1 MISNRQLFLQH
12 VGQTS
17 PAPLGLEIERAEGIY
32 LYDVNGKSYI
42 DFISGISVSN
52 VGHRHPKV
60 IAAIQAQLNKY
71 MHLMVYGEYVQ
82 SPQVMLA
89 QRIASLLPDSLNS
102 VYFTNSGAEA
112 IEAALKLAKRTTQRS
127 ELISFRNSYHGS
139 THGALSIMGSEF
151 FKTSFRPL
159 LPDTCLLDYNDIT
172 QLQLI
177 SNKTAAVVIEPVQ
190 AEAGIIVPDNNYLI
204 ALRKR
209 CHETGTLLIMDEIQT
224 GFGRTG
230 KLFGFEHS
238 GVIPDIIC
246 FAKGMGG
253 GMPIGAMVSSR
264 DNLNAFTE
272 NPVLGHI
279 TTFGGHPVCCAAALA
294 CIDVIVEEQLPEA
307 AARRQDIFKEYL
319 QHPAVQ
325 EIRGI
330 GLMHAVLFDSY
341 NVNKKVID
349 ALLENGIITDWFLF
363 CDYGLRIGPP
373 LTITD
378 DELIRTLETM
388 RDVMKHI

>member
-112 IEAALKLAKRTTQRS
+112 IEAALKLAKRITQRS

-159 LPDTCLLDYNDIT
+159 LPDTCLLDYNDIA

-190 AEAGIIVPDNNYLI
+190 AEAGIIVPDNNYLN

-279 TTFGGHPVCCAAALA
+279 TTFGGHPVCCTAALA
-294 CIDVIVEEQLPEA
+294 CIDVIVEEQLPQA

-319 QHPAVQ
+319 QHPAVH

-341 NVNKKVID
+341 NFNKKVID

>member
-1 MISNRQLFLQH
+1 MLSNRQLFLQY

-17 PAPLGLEIERAEGIY
+17 PSPLGLEIERAEGIY
-32 LYDVNGKSYI
+32 LYDKIGKSFV

-52 VGHRHPKV
+52 VGHRHPIV
-60 IAAIQAQLNKY
+60 LAAIHAQLDKY

-89 QRIASLLPDSLNS
+89 QRIASLLPDSLNA

-112 IEAALKLAKRTTQRS
+112 IEAALKLAKRITKRS
-127 ELISFRNSYHGS
+127 ELISYRNSYHGS
-139 THGALSIMGSEF
+139 THGALSVMGSEF

-159 LPDTCLLDYNDIT
+159 LPDTRLLDYNDID
-172 QLQLI
+172 QLQHI
-177 SNKTAAVVIEPVQ
+177 TAKTAAVVIEPVQ
-190 AEAGIIVPDNNYLI
+190 AEAGIIVPDNDYLI

-209 CHETGTLLIMDEIQT
+209 CDETGTLLIMDEIQT

-264 DNLNAFTE
+264 DNLSAFTE

-279 TTFGGHPVCCAAALA
+279 TTFGGHPVSCAAALA
-294 CIDVIVEEQLPEA
+294 CIDIIVANELPKA
-307 AARRQDIFKEYL
+307 AARRQHLFKEYL
-319 QHPAVQ
+319 QHNSIKEV
-325 EIRGI
+325 RGI
-330 GLMHAVLFDSY
+330 GLMHAVLFESY
-341 NVNKKVID
+341 EMNKKVID
-349 ALLENGIITDWFLF
+349 ALLEKGIITDWFLF
-363 CDYGLRIGPP
+363 CDYALRIGPP

-378 DELIRTLETM
+378 DELILTLETM

>member
-1 MISNRQLFLQH
+1 
-12 VGQTS
+12 
-17 PAPLGLEIERAEGIY
+17 
-32 LYDVNGKSYI
+32 
-42 DFISGISVSN
+42 
-52 VGHRHPKV
+52 
-60 IAAIQAQLNKY
+60 
-71 MHLMVYGEYVQ
+71 
-82 SPQVMLA
+82 
-89 QRIASLLPDSLNS
+89 
-102 VYFTNSGAEA
+102 
-112 IEAALKLAKRTTQRS
+112 
-127 ELISFRNSYHGS
+127 
-139 THGALSIMGSEF
+139 MGSEF

-159 LPDTCLLDYNDIT
+159 LPDTCLLDYNDIA

-190 AEAGIIVPDNNYLI
+190 AEAGIIVPDNNYLN

-279 TTFGGHPVCCAAALA
+279 TTFGGHPVCCTAALA
-294 CIDVIVEEQLPEA
+294 CIDVIVEEQLPQA

-319 QHPAVQ
+319 QHPAVH

-341 NVNKKVID
+341 NFNKKVID

>member
-112 IEAALKLAKRTTQRS
+112 IEAALKLAKRITQRS

-159 LPDTCLLDYNDIT
+159 LPDTCLLDYNDIA

-190 AEAGIIVPDNNYLI
+190 AEAGIIVPDNNYLN

-294 CIDVIVEEQLPEA
+294 CIDVIVEEQLPQA

-319 QHPAVQ
+319 QHPAVH

-341 NVNKKVID
+341 NFNKKVID

>member
-159 LPDTCLLDYNDIT
+159 LPDTCLLDYNDIK

-388 RDVMKHI
+388 RDVMKHV

>member
-1 MISNRQLFLQH
+1 MLSNRQLFLQY

-17 PAPLGLEIERAEGIY
+17 PSPLGLEIERAEGIY
-32 LYDVNGKSYI
+32 LYDKIGKSFV

-52 VGHRHPKV
+52 VGHRHPIV
-60 IAAIQAQLNKY
+60 LAAIHAQLDKY

-89 QRIASLLPDSLNS
+89 QRIASLLPDSLNA

-112 IEAALKLAKRTTQRS
+112 IEAALKLAKRITKRS
-127 ELISFRNSYHGS
+127 ELISYRNSYHGS
-139 THGALSIMGSEF
+139 THGALSVMGSEF

-159 LPDTCLLDYNDIT
+159 LPDTRLLDYNDID
-172 QLQLI
+172 QLQHI
-177 SNKTAAVVIEPVQ
+177 TAKTAAVVIEPVQ
-190 AEAGIIVPDNNYLI
+190 AEAGIIVPDNDYLI

-209 CHETGTLLIMDEIQT
+209 CDETGTLLIMDEIQT

-264 DNLNAFTE
+264 DNLSAFTE

-279 TTFGGHPVCCAAALA
+279 TTFGGHPVSCAAALA
-294 CIDVIVEEQLPEA
+294 CIDIIVANELPKA
-307 AARRQDIFKEYL
+307 AARRQHLFKEYL
-319 QHPAVQ
+319 QHNSIKEV
-325 EIRGI
+325 RGI

-341 NVNKKVID
+341 EVNKKVID
-349 ALLENGIITDWFLF
+349 ALLEKGIITDWFLF

>member
-60 IAAIQAQLNKY
+60 IAAIQAQLDKY

-89 QRIASLLPDSLNS
+89 QRIAALLPDSLNS

-112 IEAALKLAKRTTQRS
+112 IEAALKLAKRITQRS

-159 LPDTCLLDYNDIT
+159 LPDTRLLDYNDGT
-172 QLQLI
+172 QLQHI
-177 SNKTAAVVIEPVQ
+177 TNKTAAVVIEPVQ
-190 AEAGIIVPDNNYLI
+190 AEAGIIVPDNDYLI

-294 CIDVIVEEQLPEA
+294 CIDVIVEQQLPQA
-307 AARRQDIFKEYL
+307 AERRQDIFNEYL

-349 ALLENGIITDWFLF
+349 ALLENGIIADWFLF

>member
-319 QHPAVQ
+319 QHPAVH

>member
-1 MISNRQLFLQH
+1 MLSNRQLFLQH

-32 LYDVNGKSYI
+32 LYDSNGKSYV

-52 VGHRHPKV
+52 IGHRHPKV
-60 IAAIQAQLNKY
+60 IAAIQAQLDKY

-82 SPQVMLA
+82 SPQVVLA
-89 QRIASLLPDSLNS
+89 QRIASLLPDSLNA

-112 IEAALKLAKRTTQRS
+112 IEAALKLAKRITKRS
-127 ELISFRNSYHGS
+127 ELISYRNSYHGS

-159 LPDTCLLDYNDIT
+159 LPDTRLLDYNDIN
-172 QLQLI
+172 QLQYI
-177 SNKTAAVVIEPVQ
+177 TTKTAAVVIEPVQ
-190 AEAGIIVPDNNYLI
+190 AEAGIIVPDNEYLI

-209 CHETGTLLIMDEIQT
+209 CDETGTLLILDEIQT

-264 DNLNAFTE
+264 ENLSAFTE

-279 TTFGGHPVCCAAALA
+279 TTFGGHPVSCAAALA
-294 CIDVIVEEQLPEA
+294 CIDVIVAEEFPIA
-307 AARRQDIFKEYL
+307 AARRQHLFKEYL
-319 QHPAVQ
+319 QHNSIKEV
-325 EIRGI
+325 RGI

-341 NVNKKVID
+341 EVNKTVID
-349 ALLENGIITDWFLF
+349 ALLEKGIITDWFLF

-378 DELIRTLETM
+378 VELIRTLETM
-388 RDVMKHI
+388 RDVLKHI

>member
-1 MISNRQLFLQH
+1 
-12 VGQTS
+12 
-17 PAPLGLEIERAEGIY
+17 
-32 LYDVNGKSYI
+32 
-42 DFISGISVSN
+42 
-52 VGHRHPKV
+52 
-60 IAAIQAQLNKY
+60 

-159 LPDTCLLDYNDIT
+159 LPDTCLLDYNDIK

>member
-1 MISNRQLFLQH
+1 MLSNRQLFLQH

-32 LYDVNGKSYI
+32 LYDTSGKSYV

-60 IAAIQAQLNKY
+60 IAAIQAQLDKY

-89 QRIASLLPDSLNS
+89 QRIASLLPDSLNA

-112 IEAALKLAKRTTQRS
+112 IEAALKLAKRITKRS
-127 ELISFRNSYHGS
+127 ELISYRNSYHGS

-159 LPDTCLLDYNDIT
+159 LPDTRLLDYNAID
-172 QLQLI
+172 QLQHI
-177 SNKTAAVVIEPVQ
+177 TTKTAAVVIEPVQ
-190 AEAGIIVPDNNYLI
+190 AEAGIIVPDNEYLI

-209 CHETGTLLIMDEIQT
+209 CDETGTLLIMDEIQT

-264 DNLNAFTE
+264 ENLSAFTE

-279 TTFGGHPVCCAAALA
+279 TTFGGHPVSCAAALA
-294 CIDVIVEEQLPEA
+294 CIDVIVAEELPKA
-307 AARRQDIFKEYL
+307 AARRQHLFKEYL
-319 QHPAVQ
+319 QHNSIKEV
-325 EIRGI
+325 RGI

-341 NVNKKVID
+341 EVNKKVID
-349 ALLENGIITDWFLF
+349 ALLEKGIITDWFLF

>member
-1 MISNRQLFLQH
+1 MLSNRQLFLQY

-17 PAPLGLEIERAEGIY
+17 PSPLGLEIERAEGIY
-32 LYDVNGKSYI
+32 LYDSTGKSFV

-60 IAAIQAQLNKY
+60 LAAIHAQLDKY

-89 QRIASLLPDSLNS
+89 QRIASLLPDSLNA

-112 IEAALKLAKRTTQRS
+112 IEAALKLAKRITKRS
-127 ELISFRNSYHGS
+127 ELISYRNSYHGS
-139 THGALSIMGSEF
+139 THGALSVMGSEF

-159 LPDTCLLDYNDIT
+159 LPDTRLLDYNDID
-172 QLQLI
+172 QLQHI
-177 SNKTAAVVIEPVQ
+177 TAKTAAVVIEPVQ
-190 AEAGIIVPDNNYLI
+190 AEAGIIVPDNDYLI

-209 CHETGTLLIMDEIQT
+209 CDETGTLLIMDEIQT

-264 DNLNAFTE
+264 DNLSAFTE

-279 TTFGGHPVCCAAALA
+279 TTFGGHPVSCAAALA
-294 CIDVIVEEQLPEA
+294 CIDIIVANELPKA
-307 AARRQDIFKEYL
+307 AARRQHLFKEYL
-319 QHPAVQ
+319 QHNSIKEV
-325 EIRGI
+325 RGI
-330 GLMHAVLFDSY
+330 GLMHAVLFESY
-341 NVNKKVID
+341 EMNKKVID
-349 ALLENGIITDWFLF
+349 ALLEKGIITDWFLF
-363 CDYGLRIGPP
+363 CDYALRIGPP